1 MLVLSRKVKQVIKI
15 GADIEIHIM
24 RIGPN
29 TVRVG
34 IEAPQSVN
42 IIRAEIADATDST
55 ADASTGLRS

>member
-1 MLVLSRKVKQVIKI
+1 MLVLSRKQNEVIKI
-15 GADIEIHIM
+15 GENIEVHIV

-34 IEAPQSVN
+34 IKAPQN
-42 IIRAEIADATDST
+42 IRIVRSEIDDATDST